1 MYTSDYQTDD
11 FKSFD
16 TEARLKDINQSIR
29 LGFIRK
35 VYGILSIQLLIT
47 TILCLIAMIS
57 KSFQSF
63 MINNISLAYLMI
75 FLTIILPII
84 IVCCRDTMSK
94 VPINYIILLLFTFA
108 ESYLVSF
115 ICSLTNPK
123 IVFMAAFMTFAMVV
137 SLTIYAI
144 TTSTDMT
151 LNGSILFI
159 GGCALILFSFFLIFT
174 NNKLLHIIFCIAGII
189 ILGFYLIYD
198 TQLII
203 GNKSYCVEMDDYIL
217 GSFMLYTDIV
227 SLFLYILQLLQ
238 LLNSGD

>member
-47 TILCLIAMIS
+47 TLFCLIAMIS
-57 KSFQSF
+57 KNVQSF
-63 MINNISLAYLMI
+63 MINNISLAYFMI
-75 FLTIILPII
+75 LLTIILPII

-115 ICSLTNPK
+115 ICSLSNPK

-159 GGCALILFSFFLIFT
+159 GCCCLFLFSFFLIFT
-174 NNKLLHIIFCIAGII
+174 NNKLLHIIYCIVGII
-189 ILGFYLIYD
+189 LLGFYLIYD

-227 SLFLYILQLLQ
+227 SIFLYILQLLQ

>member
-16 TEARLKDINQSIR
+16 TRLKDINLSIR

-57 KSFQSF
+57 KSYQSF
-63 MINNISLAYLMI
+63 LINNISLAYLMI

-84 IVCCRDTMSK
+84 IICCPDTMSK
-94 VPINYIILLLFTFA
+94 VPMNYIILLLFTIA

-115 ICSLTNPK
+115 ICAFSNPK
-123 IVFMAAFMTFAMVV
+123 IVFMAAFMTFAMVI

-159 GGCALILFSFFLIFT
+159 GCCVLFLFSFFLIFT

-189 ILGFYLIYD
+189 LLGFYLIYD

-203 GNKSYCVEMDDYIL
+203 GNKSYCVEMDNYIL

-238 LLNSGD
+238 LLNSNE

>member
-11 FKSFD
+11 FKTFD
-16 TEARLKDINQSIR
+16 TEARLKDINESIR

-47 TILCLIAMIS
+47 TLFCLIAMIS
-57 KSFQSF
+57 KNVQSF

-75 FLTIILPII
+75 FLTIILPIAI
-84 IVCCRDTMSK
+84 ICFPNTMNK
-94 VPINYIILLLFTFA
+94 VPINYTILLLFTIA

-115 ICSLTNPK
+115 ICSFTNPK
-123 IVFMAAFMTFAMVV
+123 IVFMAAFMTFALVV
-137 SLTIYAI
+137 TLTIYAF

-159 GGCALILFSFFLIFT
+159 GCCCLFLFSFFLIFT

-189 ILGFYLIYD
+189 LLGFYLIYD

-227 SLFLYILQLLQ
+227 SIFLYILQLLQ
-238 LLNSGD
+238 LLNSSD

>member
-16 TEARLKDINQSIR
+16 TEERLKDINLSIR

-57 KSFQSF
+57 KSYQSF
-63 MINNISLAYLMI
+63 LINNISLAYLMI
-75 FLTIILPII
+75 FFTIILPII
-84 IVCCRDTMSK
+84 IICCPDTMSK
-94 VPINYIILLLFTFA
+94 VPMNYIILLLFTIA

-115 ICSLTNPK
+115 ICAFSNPK
-123 IVFMAAFMTFAMVV
+123 IVFMAAFMTFAMVI

-159 GGCALILFSFFLIFT
+159 GCCSLFLFSFFLIFT

-238 LLNSGD
+238 LLNSNE

>member
-16 TEARLKDINQSIR
+16 TEERLKDINLSIR

-57 KSFQSF
+57 KSYQSF
-63 MINNISLAYLMI
+63 LINNISLAYLMI

-84 IVCCRDTMSK
+84 IICCPDTMSK
-94 VPINYIILLLFTFA
+94 VPMNYIILLLFTIA

-115 ICSLTNPK
+115 ICAFSNPK
-123 IVFMAAFMTFAMVV
+123 IVFMAAFMTFAMVI

-151 LNGSILFI
+151 LNSSILFI
-159 GGCALILFSFFLIFT
+159 GCCSLFLFSFFFIFS
-174 NNKLLHIIFCIAGII
+174 NHYLLYFIFFI
-189 ILGFYLIYD
+189 YL
-198 TQLII
+198 
-203 GNKSYCVEMDDYIL
+203 
-217 GSFMLYTDIV
+217 
-227 SLFLYILQLLQ
+227 
-238 LLNSGD
+238 